1 VDCKVQTCLSVCQ
14 TGLFS
19 NETTTT
25 CECPVPNGKEFVQA
39 YNTLVQEAA
48 ANESIRSNMIVAIV
62 NAADTEQVD
71 DTIAPR
77 VTKSA
82 ITIDAGAQELTE
94 FK

>member
-1 VDCKVQTCLSVCQ
+1 
-14 TGLFS
+14 
-19 NETTTT
+19 
-25 CECPVPNGKEFVQA
+25 
-39 YNTLVQEAA
+39 
-48 ANESIRSNMIVAIV
+48 MIVAIV